1 MTAGGGR
8 PARPKDPGDGPQ
20 KHWLSKDLV
29 HSLDARE
36 TAVDALI
43 KLANGALHGE
53 PAVRREVVAG
63 SAEIGRCPLGPGR
76 EMELHRG
83 MVFAGGP
90 GEIVA
95 FR

>member
-1 MTAGGGR
+1 MVPRNTGFPR
-8 PARPKDPGDGPQ
+8 TWFTRLTPA
-20 KHWLSKDLV
+20 
-29 HSLDARE
+29 DARE

-95 FR
+95 RILNLHR